1 MKKKILSLVLAVASV
16 VNVTAFAAKY
26 EADVQ
31 TEDTKAIVMCYD
43 ENGKLAYSKLFKADE
58 EKFNIELPEKCDG
71 MKKKVYFVDTKRFG
85 ELKAIEETVAPT
97 EEPVSTTAPTDAPQ
111 ATAEPTKEPVQA
123 TIYEKQ
129 IDSIFAPAVVK
140 DVDLRS
146 GNDGTDVYGITV
158 LYQGEEITVAVEDD
172 LTIATA
178 PSQYADLVGEK
189 MNVLQAG
196 DVIVFEA
203 NVAGDRI
210 KNVDFIL
217 RPTEEDIVTGDVDY
231 GTSFEKLF
239 VSGGKVAGKWTA
251 MKYGQ
256 SASNDRYQYAFGII
270 GKKDDNTFTLINMTG
285 SEDSAIELTTEPD
298 TIVYVCDVS
307 EKELTP
313 EIGDVSDIQT
323 TISKK
328 AFYDTGVADLSE
340 DNSYNYALVRVVDG
354 IATDVVVY
362 SNYN

>member
-26 EADVQ
+26 EADVR

-58 EKFNIELPEKCDG
+58 EKFNIELPEKYDG

-85 ELKAIEETVAPT
+85 ELKAVEETV
-97 EEPVSTTAPTDAPQ
+97 APTDAPQ

-129 IDSIFAPAVVK
+129 VDAIFAPAVVK

-231 GTSFEKLF
+231 GTNFEKLF

-285 SEDSAIELTTEPD
+285 SEDSAIELTTVSD